1 MTESEE
7 KKLINDIH
15 SQCCDEANILCTTDA
30 DNRCIA
36 LEMAIK
42 ALEEVQQYREVGTV
56 EECREA
62 VGKQEAK
69 MVCGIHEPESPED
82 IEAYGKGTLFGDCPV
97 CGELQNT
104 LWNIQYC
111 GDCGQ
116 KLDWSS
122 EK

>member
-1 MTESEE
+1 MNNSKAIEYG
-7 KKLINDIH
+7 KDYLNDL
-15 SQCCDEANILCTTDA
+15 CCAACEVSDKHKDFV
-30 DNRCIA
+30 R
-36 LEMAIK
+36 MAIK

-116 KLDWSS
+116 KLDWSG